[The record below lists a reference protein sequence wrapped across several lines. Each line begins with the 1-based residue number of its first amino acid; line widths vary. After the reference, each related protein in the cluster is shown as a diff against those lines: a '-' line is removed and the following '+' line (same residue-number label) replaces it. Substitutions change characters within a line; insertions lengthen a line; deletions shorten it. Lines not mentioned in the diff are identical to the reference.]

1 MLPVAAT
8 RHLVPWPHG
17 PSHFLCV
24 CPLIPGDT
32 VGDRRVLRQRLLQV
46 GARQMRWALH
56 TILQLQPLWL
66 LRWWGALL
74 VLQVMLHTLQTLLVL
89 LRR

>member
-1 MLPVAAT
+1 
-8 RHLVPWPHG
+8 
-17 PSHFLCV
+17 
-24 CPLIPGDT
+24 
-32 VGDRRVLRQRLLQV
+32 
-46 GARQMRWALH
+46 MRWALH